1 MSKTYFENKLGL
13 TVCDFV
19 TLRNGVT
26 PTRHSP
32 RGAQRHYFDY
42 Y

>member
-13 TVCDFV
+13 TVSLWRYV
-19 TLRNGVT
+19 MASRQRANR
-26 PTRHSP
+26 PP
-32 RGAQRHYFDY
+32 GAQRHYIDY